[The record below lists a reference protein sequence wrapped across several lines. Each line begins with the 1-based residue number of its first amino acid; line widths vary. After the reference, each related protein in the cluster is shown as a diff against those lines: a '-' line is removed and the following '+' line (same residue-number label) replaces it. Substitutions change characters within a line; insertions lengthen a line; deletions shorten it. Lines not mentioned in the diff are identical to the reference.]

1 MADRVFVDTNVFVY
15 ADDDDAG
22 PKRDRARAL
31 LAELIPSGRAVVSTQ
46 VLQEFFV
53 VANRKL
59 AIPPERARQRVE
71 VLAQLHVVLVRPE
84 LILGAIDLHR
94 LHSLSFWDA
103 LILKSASTAG
113 CTCVL
118 SEDLNAGQ
126 VIDGVR
132 IDNPF
137 AIAN

>member
-1 MADRVFVDTNVFVY
+1 M
-15 ADDDDAG
+15 
-22 PKRDRARAL
+22 
-31 LAELIPSGRAVVSTQ
+31 STH
-46 VLQEFFV
+46 VLQELFV
-53 VANRKL
+53 VATRKL
-59 AIPPERARQRVE
+59 AVPPERARQRIE
-71 VLAQLHVVLVRPE
+71 VLAQLDVVLVRPQ
-84 LILGAIDLHR
+84 LILDVIDLHR

-137 AIAN
+137 ASTN